1 MNLRSSVHH
10 RGRMPRRGALDR
22 SGVTDPRLEVVA
34 ELRRA
39 ALYAETAALLARR
52 AERCASPALAAVLR
66 DRAEARRRTAERLRA
81 HLEQVIKVAGPRDP
95 LDGRRDEEWV
105 MSARG

>member
-1 MNLRSSVHH
+1 
-10 RGRMPRRGALDR
+10 MPRRGALDR

-81 HLEQVIKVAGPRDP
+81 HLVQVVKVAGPR
-95 LDGRRDEEWV
+95 LWTGGGTR
-105 MSARG
+105 SGS